1 MYVFVFI
8 AVVLFFKPRAF
19 VIHALDRFGSS
30 LLTIKVQWKSA
41 NMKLGVEPERLST
54 R

>member
-1 MYVFVFI
+1 MFPVFI
-8 AVVLFFKPRAF
+8 AVVVFKPRAF
-19 VIHALDRFGSS
+19 VIHAFDKFGSS

-41 NMKLGVEPERLST
+41 NMKPGVGPEHLST